1 MPNAAPVVIRPPQ
14 QARSS
19 AALARIFKA
28 AQQLLETAS
37 FDQIRVNDI
46 AAEADVSVGSIYQRF
61 KKKDD
66 LLWALYD
73 AYLTETERQFEK
85 LVAESHRSS
94 LSMRVADLIELISSL
109 FRERR
114 GIVRSLL
121 IKYRHNTNDIPPTFV
136 ARIGVVYDTG
146 VKLLAQAP
154 NSNHSAEDAQF
165 AFSLIM
171 SFMREEILFGD
182 TRRLMPDE
190 KISPRFEKLLHKAV
204 MGALK

>member
-1 MPNAAPVVIRPPQ
+1 MPTTAPAVIRPPQ

-28 AQQLLETAS
+28 TQQMLETAS

-73 AYLTETERQFEK
+73 AYLTQTERQFEN
-85 LVAESHRSS
+85 LVAESHHLS
-94 LSMRVADLIELISSL
+94 LSVRVADLIELISSL
-109 FRERR
+109 FTERR
-114 GIVRSLL
+114 GVVRSLL
-121 IKYRHNTNDIPPTFV
+121 VKYRHNTDDIPPNFI
-136 ARIGVVYDTG
+136 ARIGAVYDAG
-146 VKLLAQAP
+146 VKLIAQAP

-171 SFMREEILFGD
+171 SFIREELLFGD

-190 KISPRFEKLLHKAV
+190 EISPHFEKLLHKAV